1 MSEAGLFGAG
11 LSDAVISAVT
21 IVTECPGPKTDC
33 HDNFGYCA
41 RKHLI
46 RYGVSREHHG
56 PRFALFFAVTYA
68 PGVAVVDTNS
78 AVKG

>member
-1 MSEAGLFGAG
+1 MTRGPIC
-11 LSDAVISAVT
+11 AVP
-21 IVTECPGPKTDC
+21 IVTGCARPKTYC

-46 RYGVSREHHG
+46 RHEVFRDRRG
-56 PRFALFFAVTYA
+56 PRFALRLAVTYA
-68 PGVAVVDTNS
+68 PGLAVVDTVS

>member
-1 MSEAGLFGAG
+1 MGA
-11 LSDAVISAVT
+11 AA
-21 IVTECPGPKTDC
+21 IVTGCVRPKTYC

-46 RYGVSREHHG
+46 PYGVFGEYRG
-56 PRFALFFAVTYA
+56 PRLALYFAVKYA
-68 PGVAVVDTNS
+68 PGLAVVDTGS